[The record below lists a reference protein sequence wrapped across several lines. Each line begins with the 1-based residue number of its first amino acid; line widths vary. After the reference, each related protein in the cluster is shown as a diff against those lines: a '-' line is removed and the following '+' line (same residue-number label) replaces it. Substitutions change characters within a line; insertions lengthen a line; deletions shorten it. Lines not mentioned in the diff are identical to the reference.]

1 MKQKLTTLLA
11 LLCITV
17 MSWAGTVTIPTA
29 LGQYIAT
36 SESSTTGNIN
46 NNDNGNLGGIYN
58 GASATFTLNN
68 TVAQDMVFT
77 FKMGRAADGGNP
89 QAKVTLTSGSTTV
102 FTTTANFANTG
113 SWTPSDLKTYN
124 IADVPTGELKLKFEF
139 STGSGYVGNLGSIAF
154 YSAEGFYSQYDQIP
168 GAIDLTK
175 GAYSTAR
182 VEGGGNVGYVSNGA
196 SATYTVYNTV
206 GGNATLNMGLT
217 KYGEGTLT
225 AVVTDVNTGNIEVTK
240 PITITSDV
248 CKGYDNPTAFELGY
262 LTKGLKTIKFT
273 AATTSSYLCNYKNVS
288 IDIEGAEPPTPVLDP
303 ESIELIYDAAYTGST
318 VTVAESLTKQGNF
331 NGHNSFKFSYNG
343 SATFSAPG
351 KIITGIKI
359 TSYNYPADKS
369 AAYTVASTKAG
380 STAKVIT
387 PVKNTVTS
395 NSAASPEE
403 VLFII
408 NDAEANESFKL
419 QMDGW
424 FDAFSYFTVYYKD
437 GPLVEQEILTMSID
451 GLSLNATQIATLNA
465 DKAIDLTVT
474 TAANDVVV
482 SLSDGSAATIN
493 GKGTNLI
500 KINDKWTVNLTKHVY
515 NAATGDKNTTIIP
528 AQPYYSTPSTDGI
541 FSVNIGGDSRFKM
554 SPGTFTI
561 TAPSNVI
568 IKQVTFNNI
577 YENYDGDANSTIAV
591 TATSGTVN
599 APFFNVL
606 DRTGRVLKFTV
617 DGAEPG
623 ASVSFTIGGSKQ
635 KAMGNLI
642 IDYAEA
648 ASTTAPVVKSTS
660 VTDATHKNHAAV
672 TITFDHSVAE
682 AIAKVGGTN
691 CRIQGL
697 GTPTIKIGAWNL
709 PWNATSTVTLPAGS
723 MKDASGNA
731 TTEDITVDIT
741 VGSQEDYI
749 ISEFDYTVS
758 NITELKAA
766 LDATKNNGDD
776 RKTIF
781 LKNGTYNA
789 NDLAASSSENDI
801 KACQL
806 SVGKNVSLIG
816 ESLEGVSII
825 YYPFAEGMGERTIT
839 LNDGD
844 YAQDITFRT
853 GIPVGEGRGVA
864 LYTQGKHII
873 LNNCRAL
880 GGQDTYLTGGSCYW
894 KGGVIEG
901 TTDFIFGSG
910 DCLFDGTVISTLG
923 GPITAAN
930 HSATTE
936 WGYVFKGC
944 TIKAGKVGI
953 ADKDYQLG
961 RPWQG
966 EPRVA
971 FIDTD
976 MKIVPTDEAWGTMG
990 KKPTHYFEYNST
1002 KNGVAVDLSK
1012 RFCPDSENQTTK
1024 GVDYTLT
1031 AAQAAEF
1038 TMENIFGE
1046 VDGWYPAEEIPVV
1059 IQSYT
1064 VAMPAC
1070 GWASMAVNFNAQVP
1084 EGATA
1089 YYASSK
1095 NITDGVGTI
1104 RLMPIETGEVI
1115 PAGEGVVVKGSGNV
1129 TFTQS
1134 AVAPVEIEN
1143 IFSGTAAGAT
1153 TVSANS
1159 AWVLNSSEST
1169 IDIPHFSIFTGT
1181 TIPSNKAY
1189 IASESVAG
1197 VKSLAFSFDAPTGIH
1212 NVESSIKNS
1221 AAFNLVGQRVA
1232 ANAKGI
1238 VIINGKKYNNK

>member
-1 MKQKLTTLLA
+1 MKQKLSMLMA
-11 LLCITV
+11 LLCLAMV
-17 MSWAGTVTIPTA
+17 SWAGTVTIPTA
-29 LGQYIAT
+29 LGQYITT
-36 SESSTTGNIN
+36 SESATTGNIN

-58 GASATFTLNN
+58 GSSATFTLNN
-68 TVAQDMVFT
+68 TVVQNMVFT
-77 FKMGRAADGGNP
+77 FKMGRNADGGNP
-89 QAKVTLTSGSTTV
+89 QARVTLSSGSTTV
-102 FTTTANFANTG
+102 FTTTQDFKNTG
-113 SWTPSDLKTYN
+113 SWTPSDLKVFD
-124 IADVPTGELKLKFEF
+124 IANVPAGTLTLKFEF

-154 YSAEGFYSQYDQIP
+154 YSADGFYSQYDQLP
-168 GAIDLTK
+168 GTIDLTK
-175 GAYSTAR
+175 GVYSTAR
-182 VEGGGNVGYVSNGA
+182 VQGEGNVGYVNNGA

-206 GGNATLNMGLT
+206 GGNSTLNMGLV

-225 AVVTDVNTGNIEVTK
+225 AVVTDVNTGNVEITK

-248 CKGYDNPTAFELGY
+248 CKGYDTPTAFELGY
-262 LTKGLKTIKFT
+262 LTAGLKTIKLT

-351 KIITGIKI
+351 KVITGIKI
-359 TSYNYPADKS
+359 TSYNYPADKE
-369 AAYTVASTKAG
+369 AAYTVASTKDG

-387 PVKNTVTS
+387 PEKNTVTS
-395 NSAASPEE
+395 NSAAAPEE

-408 NDAEANESFKL
+408 NEAEANESFKL
-419 QMDGW
+419 QMAGW
-424 FDAFSYFTVYYKD
+424 FDAFSYFTIYYKD
-437 GPLVEQEILTMSID
+437 GPVVEQEILTMSID
-451 GLSLNATQIATLNA
+451 GLSLNATQIAALNA
-465 DKAIDLTVT
+465 EKSIDLAVT
-474 TAANDVVV
+474 TAANDVIA
-482 SLSDGSAATIN
+482 SLSDGSAATIT
-493 GKGTNLI
+493 GKGTNQI
-500 KINDKWTVNLTKHVY
+500 KINGKWTLNLSKHVY
-515 NAATGDKNTTIIP
+515 SAATGDKQSTIIP
-528 AQPYYSTPSTDGI
+528 AQPYYSTPSTDGV

-554 SPGTFTI
+554 SAGTYTI

-682 AIAKVGGTN
+682 ATAKVGGTN

-697 GTPTIKIGAWNL
+697 GTPTLKIGAWNL

-723 MKDASGNA
+723 VKDALGNA

-741 VGSQEDYI
+741 VGSQEDYTI
-749 ISEFDYTVS
+749 TEFDYTVS
-758 NITELKAA
+758 NITEFKAA
-766 LDATKNNGDD
+766 LDATKNNGDA

-789 NDLAASSSENDI
+789 NELAASSSENDI

-806 SVGKNVSLIG
+806 SVGKNISLIG
-816 ESLEGVSII
+816 ESVEGVTII

-853 GIPVGEGRGVA
+853 GIEVGKGRGVA

-944 TIKAGKVGI
+944 TIKAGKAGI
-953 ADKDYQLG
+953 ADKGYELG

-976 MKIVPTDEAWGTMG
+976 MKIVPTDGAWGTMG
-990 KKPTHYFEYNST
+990 KKPTHYYEYNSM
-1002 KNGVAVDLSK
+1002 KNGVAVDLSN

-1024 GVDYTLT
+1024 GTDYILT
-1031 AAQAAEF
+1031 AAQAAEY
-1038 TMENIFGE
+1038 TMEYIFGE
-1046 VDGWYPAEEIPVV
+1046 VDGWYPAEEIPV
-1059 IQSYT
+1059 IKSFT
-1064 VAMPAC
+1064 LTIPAC
-1070 GWASMAVNFNAQVP
+1070 GWTSMAVNFNAQVP
-1084 EGATA
+1084 ENVTA
-1089 YYASSK
+1089 YYASAK
-1095 NITDGVGTI
+1095 NIINGTGTI
-1104 RLMPIETGEVI
+1104 TLSPIEAGNVI
-1115 PAGEGVVVKGSGNV
+1115 PAGEGVVIKGSGDV
-1129 TFTQS
+1129 TFSEST
-1134 AVAPVEIEN
+1134 VTPIEIDN
-1143 IFSGTAAGAT
+1143 IFSGTATGAA
-1153 TVSANS
+1153 TVEASS
-1159 AWVLNSSEST
+1159 AWVLNTSMST
-1169 IDIPHFSIFTGT
+1169 TENPHFSLFTGT
-1181 TIPSNKAY
+1181 TIPTNKAY
-1189 IASESVAG
+1189 IAAETVAG
-1197 VKSLAFSFDAPTGIH
+1197 AKSIIFSFGTPTGIS
-1212 NVESSIKNS
+1212 NVKSDINS
-1221 AAFNLVGQRVA
+1221 GAAYNLAGQRVTPKT
-1232 ANAKGI
+1232 KGI
-1238 VIINGKKYNNK
+1238 VIINGKKVNNK